1 MLKEELKTKVRKEF
15 EGLTGNVRLIVFTQ
29 EIECEYCQ
37 ENRRLVEEVT
47 SLSDKITLEVYNFQI
62 DKEKVL
68 EYKVDKIPATVV
80 MSAKDYGIRFYGIA
94 SEFEFNSLIE
104 AIKIVS
110 KGESGLSPATKE
122 KLKKINQPMHIQIFV
137 TPTCPYCTSAVI
149 MAHKLAVENDFIT
162 ADMVE
167 AMEFPVL
174 AHKYNVF
181 AVPKTVINE
190 TIQFE
195 GALPEPKFV
204 EEVLKAVS

>member
-149 MAHKLAVENDFIT
+149 MAHKLAVENDFVT